1 MFGLNTVTLTNWR
14 STRHDNSWLAWPR
27 PEPGRMQWQY
37 LWTAAGPKFHNT
49 KYTRN
54 KTGIWQIWRHFPQK
68 FFEITTITS
77 NLSRQSEIFAHFLCF
92 QASLHVH
99 LGRSTV
105 CKKISFNLPSSIMI
119 HMMVLPLLQELLQ
132 NVQTFIS
139 CLHFF
144 LLNLSGDKIAYTYST
159 L

>member
-1 MFGLNTVTLTNWR
+1 MTTAGWPDPDLNLAECSDNTYGLLQVLNSTIQNTREIRLAFDR
-14 STRHDNSWLAWPR
+14 SEGT
-27 PEPGRMQWQY
+27 
-37 LWTAAGPKFHNT
+37 FH
-49 KYTRN
+49 K
-54 KTGIWQIWRHFPQK
+54 K

-144 LLNLSGDKIAYTYST
+144 FLNLSGDKLAYTYST